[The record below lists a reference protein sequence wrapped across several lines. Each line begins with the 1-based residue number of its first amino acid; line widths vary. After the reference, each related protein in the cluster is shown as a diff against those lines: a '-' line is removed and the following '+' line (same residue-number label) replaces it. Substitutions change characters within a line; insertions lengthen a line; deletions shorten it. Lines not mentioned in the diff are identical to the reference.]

1 MLWMNRKELD
11 ALSAHHRLSAQGVEA
26 LLDLAA
32 ARPSPAEQARFG
44 VRMLILA
51 GVLSLAAGVVF
62 FVAANWDAL
71 RVVGRFVLLEA
82 MFVAAIAAAL
92 WKAPPHPVGRYALLG
107 AFILAGALFALFGQ
121 TYQTGADVYELFL
134 NWALLGL
141 PLAFAARWSVL
152 WAAWG
157 LVLNVALALFCGWRP
172 QGGLLWVVFGGLD
185 VAQSLL
191 VMVPAGI
198 NLALWGL
205 CEATRR
211 TSFNAAFSQQ
221 APAWLRR
228 LIIACA
234 IGFGTWA
241 GSIAILD
248 DVVRSD
254 LEDRSVET
262 LLLHAVLLSVIGFHA
277 VRRRVDAFPLAAIAA
292 SVILLGTFAI
302 GQFSPTK
309 EMGTF
314 FILAVWLVVSS
325 TLCGRILLGVSR
337 AWRAEEKTA

>member
-1 MLWMNRKELD
+1 MNRKELD
-11 ALSAHHRLSAQGVEA
+11 ALAAHHQLSASGVET
-26 LLDLAA
+26 LLDLAD

-44 VRMLILA
+44 VRMLVLA

-62 FVAANWDAL
+62 FVAANWDAM
-71 RVVGRFVLLEA
+71 RVAGRFVLLET
-82 MFVAAIAAAL
+82 MFVVTTGAAL
-92 WKAPPHPVGRYALLG
+92 WKAPPHAVGRYALLA
-107 AFILAGALFALFGQ
+107 AFILAGALLALFGQ

-134 NWALLGL
+134 TWALLGL
-141 PLAFAARWSVL
+141 PLVFAGRWSVL

-157 LVLNVALALFCGWRP
+157 VVLNVSLALFCGWRP

-198 NLALWGL
+198 NLGLWGL

-211 TSFNAAFSQQ
+211 TSLNAAFSQQ
-221 APAWLRR
+221 APEWLRR
-228 LIIACA
+228 FIIACA
-234 IGFGTWA
+234 IAFGTWA
-241 GSIAILD
+241 GGIAILD

-254 LEDRSVET
+254 FADRSVET
-262 LLLHAVLLSVIGFHA
+262 LLLHAVLLSVIGFHT

-302 GQFSPTK
+302 GQFAPTRD
-309 EMGTF
+309 MGTF
-314 FILAVWLVVSS
+314 FILTAWLVVSS
-325 TLCGRILLGVSR
+325 TVCGRILLGVSR
-337 AWRAEEKTA
+337 AWRGEEKAA